1 MYQKSKQ
8 VGMCK
13 NPPHYW
19 MCKISEQA
27 LLPLLDHSLVL
38 VDKLGMCIKSEQVG
52 MLLLLVLVLLVE
64 SLNVPRTSPKTG
76 ESLNVPLP
84 LVECLKTRTLRY
96 ISHGKAL
103 TTLHKS

>member
-1 MYQKSKQ
+1 
-8 VGMCK
+8 
-13 NPPHYW
+13 
-19 MCKISEQA
+19 
-27 LLPLLDHSLVL
+27 
-38 VDKLGMCIKSEQVG
+38 
-52 MLLLLVLVLLVE
+52 MLLLLVLVLLV
-64 SLNVPRTSPKTG
+64 